1 MIYKVVALLAMF
13 TVAGYTAT
21 PIQQPMLQD
30 VKRVIQINGP
40 IKNLK
45 RQTDKMLALSAS
57 SDKPVDIIIS
67 SPGGSV
73 IAGMFFIDAMD
84 RAKSRG
90 VKIRCIVDKMAASMA
105 MHIFGNCDERY
116 ALANSLLLWHPAY
129 VTISFGMVT
138 EERAKELKEQL
149 HMLTYELELRLKK
162 ALNISDKMYEKHWRA
177 EHFIPA
183 KYLKEFIS
191 PEFLEI
197 IEDF

>member
-1 MIYKVVALLAMF
+1 MTYKVIALLAFF
-13 TVAGYTAT
+13 TAVGYSAAPLDNSFLQDDKRVLSIEG
-21 PIQQPMLQD
+21 PIQNLN
-30 VKRVIQINGP
+30 KQINEMMSLSEESSKP
-40 IKNLK
+40 I
-45 RQTDKMLALSAS
+45 
-57 SDKPVDIIIS
+57 DIIIS

-90 VKIRCIVDKMAASMA
+90 VKIRCVVEKMAASMA

-116 ALANSLLLWHPAY
+116 ALAGSLLLWHPAY
-129 VTISFGMVT
+129 VSINFGQVT
-138 EERAKELKEQL
+138 EERAEELREQL
-149 HMLTYELELRLKK
+149 KMLTYELERRLKL
-162 ALNISDKMYEKHWRA
+162 ALKLDDATYEKHWRA

-197 IEDF
+197 VEDF